1 LGALLGMYQN
11 KFGVDSVMPPLQAL
25 SYFDDADRNVSDI
38 PALNK
43 PGTWQKTKR
52 TLRQW
57 VRSLPRDLNLER

>member
-1 LGALLGMYQN
+1 MYQN

-43 PGTWQKTKR
+43 SGTWQKTKKI
-52 TLRQW
+52 LRQW
-57 VRSLPRDLNLER
+57 VRSLTHDPSLER